1 MPTEVHKVVDIHSI
15 NKVRS
20 YYGLRP
26 LTKKSCQ
33 CSKCGKPFVTFQGE
47 IWCNTCRHVIHKVFR
62 FEERV
67 ASQTQIY

>member
-26 LTKKSCQ
+26 LAPKTCE
-33 CSKCGKPFVTFQGE
+33 CAKCGKHFVTYQGE
-47 IWCNTCRHVIHKVFR
+47 IWCNVCRNEIHKVFR
-62 FEERV
+62 FEPTAAPSRL
-67 ASQTQIY
+67 Y